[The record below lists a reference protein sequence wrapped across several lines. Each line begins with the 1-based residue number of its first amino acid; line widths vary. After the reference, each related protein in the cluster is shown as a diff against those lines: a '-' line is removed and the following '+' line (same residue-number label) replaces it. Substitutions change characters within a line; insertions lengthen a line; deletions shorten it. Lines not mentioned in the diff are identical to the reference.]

1 MAGQAV
7 ARARS
12 VVGGKLVD
20 QRRARLVHADHL
32 HLGALSAEFQAGGVD
47 RAYPGQVPYMR
58 AADVDAHRFHRF
70 LEFERLEEVLRR
82 REEDLAF
89 DDIGPLRA
97 VRRQR

>member
-1 MAGQAV
+1 
-7 ARARS
+7 
-12 VVGGKLVD
+12 
-20 QRRARLVHADHL
+20 
-32 HLGALSAEFQAGGVD
+32 
-47 RAYPGQVPYMR
+47 MR